1 MPTSDTGQNRLL
13 SQSSEVNLIPSQL
26 DGSGPQRTLS
36 STRSARIDNIN
47 RPTKK
52 PQYPNIGR
60 GRSVSGSVTPS
71 SQPDEDSIIEP
82 STTTSSSGQRT
93 PRALSPISTGA
104 VPTSGPSSS
113 HPVASQAS
121 AISHINTSYTSP
133 NSTQASS
140 VSNASLG
147 PEAVRAAE
155 NTEANFTFD
164 WSQSEN
170 ESRYDPPPSPARS
183 FHSIPSEFQPERE
196 YSQQDHPT
204 LQFIRALQDTIAVQ
218 DSVVP
223 ELIRIDHILESF
235 RTGMTNLI
243 RNLTFDSTQS
253 ASAYKLAGGLFS
265 TFGQLR
271 DVYWEETAVTNGE
284 DCDMQGFAGSKP
296 APDLGATQHTQLH
309 EILESIKALNR
320 NFSVVNNRLTALES
334 LQTHSQTKNPQPT
347 PPAAPTNARNTN
359 SYAAKVA
366 SVPQPVVAPSSAPG
380 SMPHTKNYKSK
391 SNPVR
396 FVIHVG
402 ETSPAS
408 ARLPEFAIYERLRPI
423 IDQRSNSV
431 GGRLTEVK
439 WNHQGNLVLTFT
451 HSTNPAAIQAIEG
464 EIRSALR
471 MERAGKLHRAVPWG
485 KISVSG
491 VATGIHRDGIPHSK
505 ETLLEELLYE
515 NPFLKNYVITQ
526 GPDWTVKP
534 SLITS
539 HRATISFAF
548 EDKDGKLLPQLLRSP
563 IRMWGTNVTSR
574 KWNNKPLLKRC
585 DRCISYAHNT
595 NTCKSPFRCGRC
607 GGAHSTDKHDAQCAP
622 CKREVKING
631 APCTHANKCPLCKD
645 PPHPLMHLAPLTALN
660 VLNSMSPSLPSS
672 KSHLMKPCAMSER
685 LIHMLQLNVAGLP
698 SRVHTILNDKFYDNF
713 DILLIQ
719 DPWWG
724 KIGSEKSVLRTEE
737 PVFGT
742 THSNRWL
749 CYHPPLAF
757 LKKALGL

>member
-113 HPVASQAS
+113 PPLLKLPRSLTPLWDRRPSERPKTRKRTSRSIGRNRKMNLDTTHHPPRLAASTR
-121 AISHINTSYTSP
+121 SHP
-133 NSTQASS
+133 NSNPNANTASK
-140 VSNASLG
+140 
-147 PEAVRAAE
+147 
-155 NTEANFTFD
+155 TT
-164 WSQSEN
+164 
-170 ESRYDPPPSPARS
+170 
-183 FHSIPSEFQPERE
+183 
-196 YSQQDHPT
+196 PT

-253 ASAYKLAGGLFS
+253 ASAYKLAGGLLS

-380 SMPHTKNYKSK
+380 STPHTKNYK
-391 SNPVR
+391 
-396 FVIHVG
+396 
-402 ETSPAS
+402 TS

-595 NTCKSPFRCGRC
+595 NMCKSPFRCGRC

-622 CKREVKING
+622 CKREI
-631 APCTHANKCPLCKD
+631 PP
-645 PPHPLMHLAPLTALN
+645 PPHAFGSSDCPERAKFRVPITSILQVPSDEAMH
-660 VLNSMSPSLPSS
+660 
-672 KSHLMKPCAMSER
+672 HE
-685 LIHMLQLNVAGLP
+685 
-698 SRVHTILNDKFYDNF
+698 
-713 DILLIQ
+713 
-719 DPWWG
+719 
-724 KIGSEKSVLRTEE
+724 
-737 PVFGT
+737 
-742 THSNRWL
+742 
-749 CYHPPLAF
+749 
-757 LKKALGL
+757 